1 MGIRSEVVICMKECV
16 HRHMSPEARKFL
28 KEWHFEERERVKTG
42 EDAGRL
48 FCTSD
53 VKWYSD
59 SYEDIIAFMRHL
71 HEDHDEDDWLLIKA
85 CPEYPNDDTS
95 DAGGWYENPWNL
107 YKRVSV
113 DLDWDYA
120 EVQL

>member
-1 MGIRSEVVICMKECV
+1 
-16 HRHMSPEARKFL
+16 
-28 KEWHFEERERVKTG
+28 
-42 EDAGRL
+42 
-48 FCTSD
+48 
-53 VKWYSD
+53 
-59 SYEDIIAFMRHL
+59 MRHL
-71 HEDHDEDDWLLIKA
+71 HEEHDEDDWLLINA
-85 CPEYPNDDTS
+85 CPEYPNDDTG